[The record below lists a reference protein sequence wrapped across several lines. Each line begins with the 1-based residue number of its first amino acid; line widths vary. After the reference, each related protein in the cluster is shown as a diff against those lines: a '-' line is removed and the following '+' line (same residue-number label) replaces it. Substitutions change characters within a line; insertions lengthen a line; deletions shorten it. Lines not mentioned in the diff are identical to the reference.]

1 MSAMPTSYSGM
12 PVNESQAMAGAHG
25 ASVVCA
31 AICCFNIIHYR
42 AGQAL
47 MAETH
52 AEDLAEAIRQAQ
64 DAAEEMIR
72 RRVKRLEHDR
82 ATSVAIADEA
92 VRAAEQL
99 RQAEIDRKGRGRWAR
114 LRAALRGG

>member
-1 MSAMPTSYSGM
+1 MFQTAMD
-12 PVNESQAMAGAHG
+12 EL
-25 ASVVCA
+25 
-31 AICCFNIIHYR
+31 R

-72 RRVKRLEHDR
+72 RRVERLEHDR

-114 LRAALRGG
+114 LRARMARRLAWISHTGERVAV